1 MAAWYRRLPPGWA
14 PHGFPLASPR
24 PLLSSGPMAA
34 DPLLLTERQRR
45 LVGFA
50 LTLLAVLATVALLAG
65 SIWVLGRLVG
75 RFSGVLWPLAVA
87 GILALILRPAVDFF
101 EARLRLRRL
110 AAVFLLYVLFF
121 SLVTGL

>member
-1 MAAWYRRLPPGWA
+1 
-14 PHGFPLASPR
+14 
-24 PLLSSGPMAA
+24 MAA

-65 SIWVLGRLVG
+65 AIWVLGWLVG

-87 GILALILRPAVDFF
+87 GILALILRPAVDLI
-101 EARLRLRRL
+101 ETRLRLG
-110 AAVFLLYVLFF
+110 ACPPSFC
-121 SLVTGL
+121 STSCSSPW